1 MFQKVSSNFQNQLKE
16 EIKTVKK
23 SKKLFAFADNK
34 SNIYQIEENEYNK
47 LRPDAI
53 TSNYKNI
60 PNKTSN
66 KVNADGKKIIENKEV
81 ANRIFVNSRNSC
93 FITLKDHK
101 PTLLNYFEVCLLNPL
116 KNGLRKISKSIIAK
130 D

>member
-34 SNIYQIEENEYNK
+34 SNIYQIEKNEYNK

-60 PNKTSN
+60 PNKISN

-93 FITLKDHK
+93 FITLTSHCFINFK
-101 PTLLNYFEVCLLNPL
+101 VCLLNPL